1 MMYMIETQENHTFR
15 RIRRRFSLFPI
26 IYDANIA
33 TVQQNLQIFRV
44 RFCCGRENNKGTECA
59 ILLRW
64 LIISVL
70 RNHPKTRFKISISNS
85 CGISLLFIVYDI
97 EGGPC
102 VSGRPYLS
110 LILFFRNEGHR
121 EGAFKSLF
129 LIILYL
135 LNKSFHRCCKRFQ
148 E

>member
-1 MMYMIETQENHTFR
+1 MKQRTFLSMLYMIGTQGNHTFR

-59 ILLRW
+59 ILLRC

-70 RNHPKTRFKISISNS
+70 RNHPKTRFKVSSSNS
-85 CGISLLFIVYDI
+85 CGVSLLFIVYDI
-97 EGGPC
+97 EGDPC

-110 LILFFRNEGHR
+110 LILFFRDEGHPLS
-121 EGAFKSLF
+121 SLQDCHA
-129 LIILYL
+129 IRLYL
-135 LNKSFHRCCKRFQ
+135 Y
-148 E
+148 